1 MNKEEIKLLNE
12 IKSIEDIIMV
22 QADKGGKIAVMNK
35 SDYIYKVEEKLNDDS
50 VYEQLVKKNSTT
62 KLKKK
67 LQQKS
72 CKIRLNTKCYG
83 SSIDDL
89 PKIRSQPK
97 LHKINTPIRIVR
109 CSRNIITPSI
119 PQFIFQFIKQ
129 LRSTLKGVP
138 SNTFN
143 FVKEIANLDVDQ
155 GE

>member
-67 LQQKS
+67 L
-72 CKIRLNTKCYG
+72 
-83 SSIDDL
+83 
-89 PKIRSQPK
+89 
-97 LHKINTPIRIVR
+97 
-109 CSRNIITPSI
+109 
-119 PQFIFQFIKQ
+119 
-129 LRSTLKGVP
+129 
-138 SNTFN
+138 
-143 FVKEIANLDVDQ
+143 
-155 GE
+155 